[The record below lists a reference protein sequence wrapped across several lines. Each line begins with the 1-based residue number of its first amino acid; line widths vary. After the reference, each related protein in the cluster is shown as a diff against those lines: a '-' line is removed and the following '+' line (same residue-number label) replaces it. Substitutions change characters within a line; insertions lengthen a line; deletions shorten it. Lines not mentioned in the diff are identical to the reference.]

1 MHMSYPFRNDAY
13 LTKLTSARNLN
24 GRKVLALEE
33 LPSGR
38 WKCQPEGWVHAS
50 ADGKKMDFL
59 CVKPENLDRL
69 PGPDTSGRTGDALER
84 EGFYRQMR
92 ARSGAPVAQPEPRF
106 LTDEEKAELLALG
119 NPNEAP
125 RCAWNELSKHI
136 KAAHGG
142 VYPDDWHRMVNL
154 GGLWQP
160 VTDAH
165 AAADEA
171 QLEAAAAAIADKFGI
186 RDSTWARERTN
197 RDLPPEQ
204 QAPRK
209 AVLDVHA
216 PPSHPVKPG
225 TPLPKALQDV
235 LKSGGAHDVFT
246 TALRFYQAK
255 VLGMVCEAP
264 YNGAPLLGFEAETDK
279 GVEVVDG
286 FLIAYFD
293 EGTQKMLT
301 LQLDSL
307 LDKQFHCMSS
317 ALTEM
322 LEAKDPGRGARARE
336 EARAIAASI
345 ERAKAT
351 VAAEEAEKPPPSP
364 PCSPPESEDEGVQDV
379 HPALARHSF
388 AWLTGLGDWD
398 GKKIQLLRHC
408 SRGLHAEQWQCRPEG
423 WECPVGWGCEGGH
436 FFVKQ
441 ENLDFL
447 PPKKCELRYG
457 KNRYCPPPPP
467 PEGGG
472 ERLHRI
478 GESVHFELHRSAE
491 GLLYVG
497 FKVEETP
504 DPVIFSTVP
513 RAVVSKILERMW
525 PEEEWLYLAPAEPA
539 EPAEPEDKWTVA
551 KLSDIGLRYGPRR

>member
-33 LPSGR
+33 LPNGR
-38 WKCQPEGWVHAS
+38 WKCQPEGWKHTAP
-50 ADGKKMDFL
+50 FL

-92 ARSGAPVAQPEPRF
+92 ARSGAPVSQPEPRF
-106 LTDEEKAELLALG
+106 LTDEEKAKLLALG
-119 NPNEAP
+119 NPNETP
-125 RCAWNELSKHI
+125 RCAWNELSKRI

-165 AAADEA
+165 VAADEA
-171 QLEAAAAAIADKFGI
+171 QVEAAAAAIADKFGI

-255 VLGMVCEAP
+255 VLGMVCEPP

-286 FLIAYFD
+286 FLVAYFD

-317 ALTEM
+317 ALTAM
-322 LEAKDPGRGARARE
+322 IEAKDPGRGARARE

-351 VAAEEAEKPPPSP
+351 VAAEEPPLSP
-364 PCSPPESEDEGVQDV
+364 PCSPPESEDEGAEDV
-379 HPALARHSF
+379 H
-388 AWLTGLGDWD
+388 
-398 GKKIQLLRHC
+398 
-408 SRGLHAEQWQCRPEG
+408 
-423 WECPVGWGCEGGH
+423 
-436 FFVKQ
+436 
-441 ENLDFL
+441 
-447 PPKKCELRYG
+447 
-457 KNRYCPPPPP
+457 PP
-467 PEGGG
+467 PEGEGG
-472 ERLHRI
+472 RLHRI
-478 GESVHFELHRSAE
+478 GESEHFEFRRSAE

-497 FKVEETP
+497 VKLKETP
-504 DPVIFSTVP
+504 DPVILSTVP
-513 RAVVSKILERMW
+513 RAVVSSLLEQIWEDERR
-525 PEEEWLYLAPAEPA
+525 EEEAAWAPLPPSWVPAEPA
-539 EPAEPEDKWTVA
+539 EPDAVEEVTGMLDTA
-551 KLSDIGLRYGPRR
+551 LGLACGEGGPSGA